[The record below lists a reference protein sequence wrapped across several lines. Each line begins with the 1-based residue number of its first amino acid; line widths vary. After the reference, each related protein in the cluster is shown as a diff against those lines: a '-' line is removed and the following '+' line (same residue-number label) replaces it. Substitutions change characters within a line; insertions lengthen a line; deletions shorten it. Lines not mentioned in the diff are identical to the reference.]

1 MTTKYYLNQDILPT
15 IPTPHDSIITSI
27 EYDSKFLTLKF
38 EEDISY
44 HDSIKTI
51 NPNAKSLTIK
61 IHLLDREFDVYKW
74 KRHFSLGKGP
84 GFALL
89 DCNKVFSRIKGTAYL
104 SHYITY
110 NSIII
115 ELFQSESIV
124 LKIESDFIEFEWLE
138 K

>member
-1 MTTKYYLNQDILPT
+1 MTTKYYLNQDVLPT
-15 IPTPHDSIITSI
+15 IPTPHDCIITSI

-44 HDSIKTI
+44 HDSIKII
-51 NPNAKSLTIK
+51 NSNAKSLAMK
-61 IHLLDREFDVYKW
+61 IHLLASEFDVYKW
-74 KRHFSLGKGP
+74 KRHLSLGKGQ
-84 GFALL
+84 GFALM
-89 DCNKVFSRIKGTAYL
+89 DCNKVFSKIKGTAYL

-124 LKIESDFIEFEWLE
+124 LKVESDFIEFEWIE

>member
-1 MTTKYYLNQDILPT
+1 MSIKYYLNQDILPT
-15 IPTPHDSIITSI
+15 IPTPHDCIITSI
-27 EYDSKFLTLKF
+27 AYDSEFLTLKF

-44 HDSIKTI
+44 HDSIKII
-51 NPNAKSLTIK
+51 NPNAKSLIIK
-61 IHLLDREFDVYKW
+61 IHLFDREFDVYKW
-74 KRHFSLGKGP
+74 KRHLSLRTGQGL
-84 GFALL
+84 ALM

-124 LKIESDFIEFEWLE
+124 LKVESDFIDFEWIE

>member
-1 MTTKYYLNQDILPT
+1 MTTKYCLNQNILPT
-15 IPTPHDSIITSI
+15 IPIPHDSIITSI

-44 HDSIKTI
+44 HDSIKII

-74 KRHFSLGKGP
+74 KRHLALGKGQ
-84 GFALL
+84 GFALM

-115 ELFQSESIV
+115 ELFQSETIV
-124 LKIESDFIEFEWLE
+124 LKVESDFIEFEWL
-138 K
+138 

>member
-27 EYDSKFLTLKF
+27 EYDSKFLILKF

-44 HDSIKTI
+44 HDSIKII
-51 NPNAKSLTIK
+51 NSNAKSLAMK
-61 IHLLDREFDVYKW
+61 IHLLDSEFDVYKW
-74 KRHFSLGKGP
+74 KRHLSLGKGQ
-84 GFALL
+84 GFALM
-89 DCNKVFSRIKGTAYL
+89 DCNKVFSKIKGTAYL

-115 ELFQSESIV
+115 ELFQSTYIV
-124 LKIESDFIEFEWLE
+124 LKVESDFIEFEWIE